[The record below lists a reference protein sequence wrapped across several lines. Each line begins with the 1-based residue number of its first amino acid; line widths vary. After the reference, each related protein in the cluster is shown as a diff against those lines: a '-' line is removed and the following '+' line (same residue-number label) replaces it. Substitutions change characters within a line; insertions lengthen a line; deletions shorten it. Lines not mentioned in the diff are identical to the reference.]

1 MRRALVAVLVVF
13 AGGCG
18 GGDDR
23 LVVAAATSLKP
34 ALDKHSEAVALTYA
48 GSDEIAA
55 RIRRGV
61 RPDVYVAADERL
73 AASLHEEGLVAR
85 PVAFATNRLTVAVKR
100 DARIRTLDDLARP
113 GVRIAIGQ
121 PGVPVGNY
129 ANEVISLL
137 VHQREVTANVRSR
150 EPDVAGIVGKLRQG
164 AVDAGFVYV
173 TDARAAGLRTVTIPD
188 DLQPRIRY
196 SAAVVTGSD
205 RADEAQRFIDGL
217 EESAV
222 SAGFGRP

>member
-1 MRRALVAVLVVF
+1 VRRALLAALALA
-13 AGGCG
+13 AGGC

-34 ALDKHSEAVALTYA
+34 ALDKHAEAVALTYA

-73 AASLHEEGLVAR
+73 PASLHDEGLVAR
-85 PVAFATNRLTVAVKR
+85 PVAFATNRLTIAVKR
-100 DARIRTLDDLARP
+100 GARIRTLEDLARP
-113 GVRIAIGQ
+113 GVRIAMGQ

-137 VHQREVTANVRSR
+137 REQREVMANVRSR
-150 EPDVAGIVGKLRQG
+150 EPDVAGIVGKLTQG
-164 AVDAGFVYV
+164 AVDAGFIYL

-196 SAAVVTGSD
+196 AAAVVTGSD
-205 RADEAQRFIDGL
+205 RTAEAQRFIDGL

-222 SAGFGRP
+222 AAGFGRP